1 MKKFLIFISMLICI
15 PAIADTMPFY
25 IDSIPKGTLGVYQ
38 TDKEITLYSEPEI
51 KSNQIKNFEFSY
63 LPETMPDGT
72 FAFLINEKNLGFLY
86 VSDVYDDGWVEV
98 IYDKRT
104 KAKGWVKT
112 ADSMQFLPWLNFY
125 NLYGRKYGLRFLN
138 NIPEDLKVLRSKSE
152 EDSQIVSKLNYI
164 KQIKL
169 TAIRGN
175 WALVSVFDLDKIP
188 KTGYLRWRGD
198 DGTIYAVPNIK

>member
-1 MKKFLIFISMLICI
+1 MKKFLIFLSMLICI
-15 PAIADTMPFY
+15 PAMADTMPFY
-25 IDSIPKGTLGVYQ
+25 VDSIPKGTLGLYQ
-38 TDKEITLYSEPEI
+38 TDKEVTLYSEPEI
-51 KSNQIKNFEFSY
+51 KSNQIKKMEFSY
-63 LPETMPDGT
+63 NPETMPDGT
-72 FAFLINEKNLGFLY
+72 FAFLVNEKKLGFLY

-138 NIPEDLKVLRSKSE
+138 DVPEELKVLKSKSE
-152 EDSQIVSKLNYI
+152 ENSQIVSKLNYI

-175 WALVSVFDLDKIP
+175 WALVSVFDLDKVP

-198 DGTIYAVPNIK
+198 DGIIYAVPNIK